1 MLKSETLGHYLNKY
15 LAVYLP
21 GQRGLSTNTIL
32 SYRDAFSLF
41 IMFLKE
47 IKRFAPERLTM
58 SFLTRE
64 LIVEYAD
71 WLENERKSSRSS
83 RNHRL
88 VVLRAFCKWLATD
101 NPAYLKLSED
111 ICSMRV
117 KKAPKPVMAY
127 LSVDAMSNLLSLPD
141 SSTKNGLRD
150 LTLLALTYDT
160 GARVTE
166 IVNLRYKDIRFIS
179 PPIVRITGKGNKTRI
194 VPLLPQTVRYL
205 KEYMSRFET
214 KLEDSQDLY
223 VFTNHRGEQLTRAG
237 VAYILGKYVA
247 DGRSRNPTFFPDKVS
262 PHTLRHSKAMHMLQ
276 ANNNIVYIRDI
287 LGHEGLNTTERYARA
302 DTSMKRE
309 ALQKAEILMPVP
321 VMEQDS
327 SPLSFLNNNVDKDM
341 ENWLK
346 SLGKNNYVK

>member
-1 MLKSETLGHYLNKY
+1 MMQKSETFGHYLNKY
-15 LAVYLP
+15 LTVYLP

-32 SYRDAFSLF
+32 SYRDTFSLF
-41 IMFLKE
+41 IMFLKG
-47 IKRFAPERLTM
+47 IKGLAPERLTM

-71 WLENERKSSRSS
+71 WLENERKNSRSS

-88 VVLRAFCKWLATD
+88 VVLRTFCKWLATE

-117 KKAPKPVMAY
+117 KKAPKPIMAY
-127 LSVDAMSNLLSLPD
+127 LSVDAMRNLLSLPD
-141 SSTKNGLRD
+141 SSTKEGLRD

-160 GARVTE
+160 AARVTE
-166 IVNLRYKDIRFIS
+166 IVNLRYKDIRFLP
-179 PPIVRITGKGNKTRI
+179 PPIVKITGKGNKTRV
-194 VPLLPQTVRYL
+194 VPLLPQTVRFL
-205 KEYMSRFET
+205 KEYMARFEM
-214 KLEDSQDLY
+214 KLDDSQDLY
-223 VFTNHRGEQLTRAG
+223 VFSNRRGEQLTRAG
-237 VAYILGKYVA
+237 IAYILGKYVD
-247 DGRSRNPTFFPDKVS
+247 DGRSSNPAFFPDKVS

-287 LGHEGLNTTERYARA
+287 LGHEDLNTTERYARA

-309 ALQKAEILMPVP
+309 ALQKAEIVMPVP
-321 VMEQDS
+321 ATEEDS
-327 SPLSFLNNNVDKDM
+327 SPLSFLKNSVDDDM

-346 SLGKNNYVK
+346 SLGKE

>member
-1 MLKSETLGHYLNKY
+1 MQKSETFGHYLNKY
-15 LAVYLP
+15 LTVYLP
-21 GQRGLSTNTIL
+21 GQCGLSTNTIL

-47 IKRFAPERLTM
+47 IKGFAPERLTM
-58 SFLTRE
+58 SFLSRE
-64 LIVEYAD
+64 LIAEFAD

-88 VVLRAFCKWLATD
+88 IVLRTFSKWLATE

-127 LSVDAMSNLLSLPD
+127 LSVDAMRNLLSLPD
-141 SSTKNGLRD
+141 SSTRDGLRD

-166 IVNLRYKDIRFIS
+166 IVNLRYKDIRFLP
-179 PPIVRITGKGNKTRI
+179 PPIVRITGKGNKTRV

-205 KEYMSRFET
+205 KEYMARFET
-214 KLEDSQDLY
+214 KLEDSQDLH
-223 VFTNHRGEQLTRAG
+223 VFTNRRSEQLTRAG
-237 VAYILGKYVA
+237 IAYILGKYVD
-247 DGRSRNPTFFPDKVS
+247 DGRSRNPALFPDKVS
-262 PHTLRHSKAMHMLQ
+262 PHTLRHSKAMHLLQ

-287 LGHEGLNTTERYARA
+287 LGHEDLNTTERYARA

-321 VMEQDS
+321 VVEEDS
-327 SPLSFLNNNVDKDM
+327 SPLSFLKSSVDNDM
-341 ENWLK
+341 KNWLK
-346 SLGKNNYVK
+346 SLGKE